1 MTPFRRARIVLPLAL
16 AAVACV
22 GPPRFGSADRV
33 WDAGSR
39 PPADWERD
47 QRYRQEGMPRTI
59 EPEPAPVAG
68 EQADPPAPVPLLAW
82 DGGVVDEPVQGA
94 VAQGD
99 SPKGL
104 GPSPAGR
111 MHIIELYQEAL
122 DERDQLRIEVGELG
136 IALERA
142 DEALGAGAAKSA
154 ALEERAR
161 ELEAEVQRLIS
172 QNQDLA
178 ARLAT
183 AQIRRLEAEKLLLET
198 RLDEH
203 RARARRDASLRATGA
218 ARGAEEP
225 R

>member
-1 MTPFRRARIVLPLAL
+1 
-16 AAVACV
+16 
-22 GPPRFGSADRV
+22 
-33 WDAGSR
+33 
-39 PPADWERD
+39 
-47 QRYRQEGMPRTI
+47 
-59 EPEPAPVAG
+59 
-68 EQADPPAPVPLLAW
+68 
-82 DGGVVDEPVQGA
+82 
-94 VAQGD
+94 
-99 SPKGL
+99 
-104 GPSPAGR
+104 

-154 ALEERAR
+154 ALEERAG